1 MANLTDVAVTAEK
14 NLPVNDDS
22 CTWTPMQTNQNGV
35 LTVAGCTEIVLS
47 QRQTADIVTDKA
59 GDFEFCFQCID
70 SFPVADADM
79 RHIAHDAF
87 VRINQAW
94 EDHRDG
100 YQLADFALV

>member
-1 MANLTDVAVTAEK
+1 MADAVFYRGVGGHSFQAAEVTAMAALTQWVNLNMANLTDVAVAAEK

-22 CTWTPMQTNQNGV
+22 CTCTPMQTNQNGV

-70 SFPVADADM
+70 
-79 RHIAHDAF
+79 
-87 VRINQAW
+87 
-94 EDHRDG
+94 
-100 YQLADFALV
+100 